1 MSKMSDMAAAI
12 EELRNAAATITDVA
26 NWLTEM
32 FSTTTAVDETQESK
46 PIFPHE
52 PQLTL
57 EQVRAVL
64 ADKSRMGFTAEIRTL
79 LQKYGAAKLSGIDPV
94 HYKALV
100 ADAEGLGDG

>member
-1 MSKMSDMAAAI
+1 MSKMSDMAATI
-12 EELRNAAATITDVA
+12 EELRNAAVTITDVA

-32 FSTTTAVDETQESK
+32 FSTTADEAPDTAA
-46 PIFPHE
+46 PAE

-64 ADKSRMGFTAEIRTL
+64 ADKSRKGHTAEIRAL

-94 HYKALV
+94 HYEALV
-100 ADAEGLGDG
+100 AEAEVLTNAT

>member
-1 MSKMSDMAAAI
+1 MSKMSDMAATI
-12 EELRNAAATITDVA
+12 EELHNAAAVITDVA

-32 FSTTTAVDETQESK
+32 FSTTADEA
-46 PIFPHE
+46 PDAAAPAE

-64 ADKSRMGFTAEIRTL
+64 ADKSRMGFTAEIRSL

-94 HYKALV
+94 HYEALV
-100 ADAEGLGDG
+100 AEAEVLGDGN

>member
-1 MSKMSDMAAAI
+1 MGRISELELAI
-12 EELRNAAATITDVA
+12 KDLRSAAATINEVA
-26 NWLTEM
+26 NTLAEM
-32 FSTTTAVDETQESK
+32 FSTASADEAHDATV
-46 PIFPHE
+46 PAE

-100 ADAEGLGDG
+100 ADAEVLGDG